1 MDKIIKPTNTKKLK
15 RGDARLQKKIRN
27 LLKKSS

>member
-1 MDKIIKPTNTKKLK
+1 MTIKPVNSKKLD

-27 LLKKSS
+27 ILKKSS

>member
-1 MDKIIKPTNTKKLK
+1 MIIKPINTKKLE
-15 RGDARLQKKIRN
+15 RGDARVQKKIRE